1 MPPADSDGVTV
12 LVDGDQDPPPDG
24 GYGWVCVAACFMI
37 NCFTWGIVSSYGVY
51 LAYYLRYNSFSGASP
66 LDFAFVG
73 GSTFG
78 AAMLVAPVVTFLA
91 RRYGTRF
98 PMFAGVV
105 ALAGGFIAA
114 SFASEAW
121 HLYLTQ
127 GVLVGIGVGF
137 IYIPSIAILSQWF
150 SKKRS
155 LANGITSAGSGIGGV
170 IFSLATGSMIENI
183 SLAWS
188 LRITGIIAFVMT
200 FTAVVLTRDR
210 NKVIQPAQHPFD
222 TKLLSQTRVW
232 LLLAWAFISMLGYI
246 TLLYSLPDFALA
258 IGFSRGQATN
268 TITVLNLGTAVG
280 RPFIGYL
287 SDRCGRIKV
296 PAFLTLVCGI
306 SCFAIW
312 LPATSFGV
320 TLLFALISGAILGV
334 FWVTIG
340 PLCVEVAGLQQLPS
354 LLSLS
359 WLTIVLPT
367 FFSEAIA
374 LKLRRSGYGREY
386 LYPQIF
392 TGLAYVLASIFLFQL
407 QRRRGKQDFS

>member
-1 MPPADSDGVTV
+1 MPVTNPDDV
-12 LVDGDQDPPPDG
+12 MALDIRVDGDLEHPPDG
-24 GYGWVCVAACFMI
+24 GHGWVCVAACFMI

-51 LAYYLRYNSFSGASP
+51 LSYYL
-66 LDFAFVG
+66 
-73 GSTFG
+73 STFG
-78 AAMLVAPVVTFLA
+78 AAMLVAPLVTFFA
-91 RRYGTRF
+91 RKFGTRA

-121 HLYLTQ
+121 HLYLCQ

-137 IYIPSIAILSQWF
+137 IYTPSIAILSQWF

-170 IFSLATGSMIENI
+170 IFSLITGSMIENI

-200 FTAVVLTRDR
+200 FIAVVLIRDR

-222 TKLLSQTRVW
+222 TKLLSQKKVW
-232 LLLAWAFISMLGYI
+232 LLLAWAYISMLGYI
-246 TLLYSLPDFALA
+246 TLLYSLPDYALS
-258 IGFSRGQATN
+258 IGLSRAQATDA
-268 TITVLNLGTAVG
+268 ISILNLGTAVG

-287 SDRCGRIKV
+287 SDRYGRVKV
-296 PAFLTLVCGI
+296 PAFLTLICGI

-320 TLLFALISGAILGV
+320 TILFALISGAILGV

-340 PLCVEVAGLQQLPS
+340 PLCVEVAGLQQLPP

-374 LKLRRSGYGREY
+374 LKLTRSDSGREY

-392 TGLAYVLASIFLFQL
+392 TGIAYIVASAFLFEL
-407 QRRRGKQDFS
+407 HR